1 MARGSRKMRR
11 AKDQARFLRNG
22 EGLRYLYSTTP
33 AELPD
38 WMGNPEFLPR
48 KAPPLPNRNRLA

>member
-1 MARGSRKMRR
+1 MRR